1 MSLPI
6 HLVFAAVLLAS
17 GAQGGAK
24 WTLLKQKGKE
34 YSTVTA
40 YDTRSECQTQA
51 ESLNASNDGWRYVC
65 RPR

>member
-17 GAQGGAK
+17 GIQTGAK
-24 WTLLKQKGKE
+24 WALLKQRGVE
-34 YSTVTA
+34 YSQVAA

-51 ESLNASNDGWRYVC
+51 KNLNASNDGWRYVC